1 MTTLPK
7 LEDANINYCFETAEN
22 ILQNSPD
29 LKAGSQSEENAR
41 HILLYELM
49 KYCDE
54 TNEQTF
60 NAYPGAGSLIHKIL
74 CVGLIIC
81 VVLFSVCVD
90 NGYVLPVALSLF
102 LNILMF
108 CVFAYKF
115 IFDGTL
121 LDRIKPKKRS
131 GNIMGKRYCDGTPQV
146 RVVLTAHL
154 DSPKTIRNLLFGS
167 RWPLI
172 LSICSIIGNTVLF
185 CSQLA
190 FLFTGAPA
198 NADAFE
204 FLRNIC
210 LIFTPF
216 YILSFF
222 LISSKKTASGVSSSI
237 IPSALLVSIMKQ
249 FSEDSFRF
257 RKTEVCCLLTGAE
270 YSSRAGSYAFAKKY
284 RRLFSDVRTVF
295 IPLEEITTSQK
306 LAVFFKDGSGAQGS
320 AEVASIIAQAAENL
334 DLNLTKESSLLG
346 TASFT
351 PFANQHFRACSLGTS
366 KKHISKSVSPTT
378 DRITSVPRKTVG
390 DVGALIIETLNY
402 YDS

>member
-7 LEDANINYCFETAEN
+7 LDDTTINYCFETAEN
-22 ILQNSPD
+22 ILQTSPD
-29 LKAGSQSEENAR
+29 LKAGSESEKNAR

-54 TNEQTF
+54 TNEQSF

-74 CVGLIIC
+74 CVGLIVC
-81 VVLFSVCVD
+81 VVLFSVCVGT
-90 NGYVLPVALSLF
+90 GYVVPVAISLF
-102 LNILMF
+102 MNILMF
-108 CVFAYKF
+108 CVFSYKF

-121 LDRIKPKKRS
+121 LDRIRHKKPS
-131 GNIMGKRYCDGTPQV
+131 GNIIGKRYCDGNTEI

-190 FLFTGAPA
+190 FLFAGVPA
-198 NADAFE
+198 NSETFE
-204 FLRNIC
+204 FLRSVC
-210 LIFTPF
+210 LIFIPF
-216 YILSFF
+216 YILAFF
-222 LISSKKTASGVSSSI
+222 LISYKKTASGVSSSI

-249 FSEDSFRF
+249 FSEESFRF

-284 RRLFSDVRTVF
+284 RRLFSDVRTIF
-295 IPLEEITTSQK
+295 IPLEEITTSEK
-306 LAVFFKDGSGAQGS
+306 LAVFFKDGSGSKGS
-320 AEVASIIAQAAENL
+320 AEVASVIAQAAENL
-334 DLNLTKESSLLG
+334 DLNLSKESSLLG

-351 PFANQHFRACSLGTS
+351 PFSNQHFRACSLGTS

-378 DRITSVPRKTVG
+378 DRITSVPRKTVS

-402 YDS
+402 FDS

>member
-1 MTTLPK
+1 MTTLPR

-22 ILQNSPD
+22 ILQKAPD
-29 LKAGSQSEENAR
+29 LKAGSESEENAR

-54 TNEQTF
+54 TNEQSF
-60 NAYPGAGSLIHKIL
+60 FAYPGAGSLIHKAL
-74 CVGLIIC
+74 CVGL
-81 VVLFSVCVD
+81 VVCLMLFSVCVD
-90 NGYVLPVALSLF
+90 NGFVLPVAISLF
-102 LNILMF
+102 LNILIF
-108 CVFAYKF
+108 CIFAYKF

-131 GNIMGKRYCDGTPQV
+131 GNIIGKRFCDGTPEV

-154 DSPKTIRNLLFGS
+154 DSPKTIHNLIFGN

-172 LSICSIIGNTVLF
+172 LSICSVIGNTVLF

-190 FLFTGAPA
+190 FLFAGAPA
-198 NADAFE
+198 NADGFE
-204 FLRNIC
+204 LLRNIC
-210 LIFTPF
+210 FIFIPF

-222 LISSKKTASGVSSSI
+222 LISSKKTATGVSSSI
-237 IPSALLVSIMKQ
+237 IPSSLLVSIMKQ

-284 RRLFSDVRTVF
+284 RRLFSDIRTIF
-295 IPLEEITTSQK
+295 IPLEEITTSEK

-334 DLNLTKESSLLG
+334 ELNLTKESSLLG
-346 TASFT
+346 TSSFT
-351 PFANQHFRACSLGTS
+351 PFSNQHFRACSLGTS
-366 KKHISKSVSPTT
+366 KKHISKSVSPNT
-378 DRITSVPRKTVG
+378 DRITSIPRKTVA

>member
-7 LEDANINYCFETAEN
+7 LEETNVNYVFEIAEN
-22 ILQNSPD
+22 ILQNSTD
-29 LKAGSQSEENAR
+29 LRAGSESEENSR

-54 TNEQTF
+54 TNEQSF
-60 NAYPGAGSLIHKIL
+60 FAYPGAGSLIHKIL
-74 CVGLIIC
+74 CIGLIIC
-81 VVLFSVCVD
+81 VILFSISVD
-90 NGYVLPVALSLF
+90 NGYVLPVAVSLF
-102 LNILMF
+102 LNIILF

-115 IFDGTL
+115 IFDGNL
-121 LDRIKPKKRS
+121 LDRIRPKKLS
-131 GNIMGKRYCDGTPQV
+131 GNILGKRYAAGNTET

-154 DSPKTIRNLLFGS
+154 DSPKSIRNLLFGN

-172 LSICSIIGNTVLF
+172 LSICSVIGNTILF

-190 FLFTGAPA
+190 FLYTGAPA
-198 NADAFE
+198 NADIFE
-204 FLRNIC
+204 ALRGIA
-210 LIFTPF
+210 LMFMPF

-222 LISSKKTASGVSSSI
+222 LISYKKNASGVSSSI
-237 IPSALLVSIMKQ
+237 IPSATLVSIMKQ

-295 IPLEEITTSQK
+295 IPLEEITTSEK
-306 LAVFFKDGSGAQGS
+306 LAVFFKDGSGAKGS
-320 AEVASIIAQAAENL
+320 AEVASVIAQAAENL
-334 DLNLTKESSLLG
+334 ELNLSKESSLLG

-351 PFANQHFRACSLGTS
+351 PFSNQHFRACSLGTS
-366 KKHISKSVSPTT
+366 KKHISKSVSPNT
-378 DRITSVPRKTVG
+378 DRITSVRRKTVS

-402 YDS
+402 FDS

>member
-7 LEDANINYCFETAEN
+7 LEDANINYCFEIAEN
-22 ILQNSPD
+22 ILQNAPD
-29 LKAGSQSEENAR
+29 LKAGSESEKNAR

-54 TNEQTF
+54 TNEQSF
-60 NAYPGAGSLIHKIL
+60 FAHPGAGTLIHKAL
-74 CVGLIIC
+74 CVGLIVC
-81 VVLFSVCVD
+81 VILFSVCVD
-90 NGYVLPVALSLF
+90 NGYVLPVAISLF

-108 CVFAYKF
+108 CIFSYKF

-121 LDRIKPKKRS
+121 LDRIKPQKAS
-131 GNIMGKRYCDGTPQV
+131 GNIMGKRYCDANTEL

-198 NADAFE
+198 NADTFE
-204 FLRNIC
+204 FLRSVC
-210 LIFTPF
+210 LIFIPF
-216 YILSFF
+216 YFLSIF
-222 LISSKKTASGVSSSI
+222 LISSKKTATGVSSSI

-295 IPLEEITTSQK
+295 IPLEEITTAEK
-306 LAVFFKDGSGAQGS
+306 LAVFFRDGSGSEGS
-320 AEVASIIAQAAENL
+320 AEVASVIAQAAENL
-334 DLNLTKESSLLG
+334 DLKLSKESSLLG
-346 TASFT
+346 TASFS

-402 YDS
+402 FDS

>member
-1 MTTLPK
+1 MTTLPR

-22 ILQNSPD
+22 ILQNAPD
-29 LKAGSQSEENAR
+29 LKAGSESEKKAR
-41 HILLYELM
+41 HILLNELM

-54 TNEQTF
+54 TSEQSF
-60 NAYPGAGSLIHKIL
+60 FAYPGAGSLIHKIL
-74 CVGLIIC
+74 CIGLIVC
-81 VVLFSVCVD
+81 VVLFSICVD
-90 NGYVLPVALSLF
+90 SGIVLPVALSLF
-102 LNILMF
+102 LNIVIF
-108 CVFAYKF
+108 SVFSYKF
-115 IFDGTL
+115 IFDGTFF
-121 LDRIKPKKRS
+121 DKIRPKKRS
-131 GNIMGKRYCDGTPQV
+131 GNIIGKRFCDGTPEV

-154 DSPKTIRNLLFGS
+154 DSPKTIRNLLFGN

-172 LSICSIIGNTVLF
+172 LSICSTLGNTVLF

-190 FLFTGAPA
+190 FLFAGAPA
-198 NADAFE
+198 NADSFE

-210 LIFTPF
+210 LVFVPF

-284 RRLFSDVRTVF
+284 RRLFSDTRTIF
-295 IPLEEITTSQK
+295 IPLEEITTSER
-306 LAVFFKDGSGAQGS
+306 LSVFFKDGSGAKGS
-320 AEVASIIAQAAENL
+320 AEAASIIAQAAENL
-334 DLNLTKESSLLG
+334 DLSLTKESSLLG
-346 TASFT
+346 TSSFT

-378 DRITSVPRKTVG
+378 DRITSVPRKTVA

>member
-22 ILQNSPD
+22 VLQSCPD
-29 LKAGSQSEENAR
+29 LKAGSESEAKAR

-54 TNEQTF
+54 TNEQSF
-60 NAYPGAGSLIHKIL
+60 YAYPGAGSLIHKVL
-74 CVGLIIC
+74 CICLVVC
-81 VVLFSVCVD
+81 VVLFSACVN
-90 NGYVLPVALSLF
+90 NGYVLPVAISLV

-108 CVFAYKF
+108 CVFSYKF
-115 IFDGTL
+115 VFDGTL
-121 LDRIKPKKRS
+121 LDRIKPKRAS
-131 GNIMGKRYCDGTPQV
+131 GNIMGKRYCEGTAQI
-146 RVVLTAHL
+146 RVVFKAHL
-154 DSPKTIRNLLFGS
+154 DSPKTIRSLLFGN

-198 NADAFE
+198 NVEAFE
-204 FLRNIC
+204 FLRNVC
-210 LIFTPF
+210 LIFVPF
-216 YILSFF
+216 YVLSFF
-222 LISSKKTASGVSSSI
+222 LISSKRTASGVSSSI

-249 FSEDSFRF
+249 FSENSFRF
-257 RKTEVCCLLTGAE
+257 RKIEVCCLLTGAE
-270 YSSRAGSYAFAKKY
+270 YSSRAGAYAFAKKY
-284 RRLFSDVRTVF
+284 RRLFSDIRTIF
-295 IPLEEITTSQK
+295 IPLEEITTSER
-306 LAVFFKDGSGAQGS
+306 LAVFFKDGSGAEGS

-334 DLNLTKESSLLG
+334 DLSLSKESSLLG
-346 TASFT
+346 TASYT

>member
-1 MTTLPK
+1 MTTLPR
-7 LEDANINYCFETAEN
+7 LEDATINYCFETAEN
-22 ILQNSPD
+22 VLQNAPD
-29 LKAGSQSEENAR
+29 LKAGSESEKNAR

-54 TNEQTF
+54 TNEQSF
-60 NAYPGAGSLIHKIL
+60 FAHPGAGSLIHKGL
-74 CVGLIIC
+74 CIGLIIC
-81 VVLFSVCVD
+81 VILFSVCVD
-90 NGYVLPVALSLF
+90 NGYVLPVAISLF

-108 CVFAYKF
+108 CVFSYKF
-115 IFDGTL
+115 IFDGAL
-121 LDRIKPKKRS
+121 LDRIKPKKAS
-131 GNIMGKRYCDGTPQV
+131 GNIIGKRYCEGNTEV

-154 DSPKTIRNLLFGS
+154 DSPKTIRNLLFSS

-172 LSICSIIGNTVLF
+172 LSICSVIGNTVLF

-204 FLRNIC
+204 FLRNVC
-210 LIFTPF
+210 LIFIPF
-216 YILSFF
+216 YFLSIF
-222 LISSKKTASGVSSSI
+222 LISSKKTATGVSSSI

-295 IPLEEITTSQK
+295 IPLEEITTSEK
-306 LAVFFKDGSGAQGS
+306 LAVFFKDGSGSEGS

-334 DLNLTKESSLLG
+334 NLSLSKESSLLG
-346 TASFT
+346 TASFS

-402 YDS
+402 FDS